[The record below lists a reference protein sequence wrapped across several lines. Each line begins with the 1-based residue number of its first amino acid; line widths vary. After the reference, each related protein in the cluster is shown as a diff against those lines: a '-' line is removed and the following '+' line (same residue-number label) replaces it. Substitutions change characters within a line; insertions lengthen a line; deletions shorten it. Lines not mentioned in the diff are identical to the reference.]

1 MDFRHLFGSRQHDFK
16 VSTPFTVFLWSR
28 TLDGFSC
35 ICLHFFSI
43 NLLQNY
49 FLNRKNKKK
58 KTTTHRNNAFSTS
71 VKQNTVNSWQM
82 AQDSSMLMK
91 KKQGYTC
98 GVLKNSQHPEHPN
111 LLLAGYSLVGYS
123 SDSWLKDG
131 NMRRLHVHKHVTV
144 IQNSLTYTCNSCKYT
159 AKLPTYPFTEPT
171 CCMLFLSFI
180 CKVGFRER

>member
-28 TLDGFSC
+28 TLAGFSC

-43 NLLQNY
+43 NLLQ
-49 FLNRKNKKK
+49 NRKNKKK

-98 GVLKNSQHPEHPN
+98 GVLKHSQHPEHPN